1 LVPYFVKSEAN
12 WSDGCTKNLPQK
24 LFAEHEKVLMYGI
37 MPYRREDVTMA
48 IKSIESGSTS
58 ITTGIPITSPE
69 QRQFHKPG
77 TPTHRFWEES
87 DRSYFTDTQQDFDRA
102 LRMRSKMTR
111 TQRIRSTSPHGR
123 LNRGRPFGLQID
135 QGTGMPFIKKKIDG
149 KWVREN
155 YPRSALGVRSNSP
168 PDIRSYRGG
177 HLEDVQHPLDREGWK
192 DG

>member
-1 LVPYFVKSEAN
+1 
-12 WSDGCTKNLPQK
+12 
-24 LFAEHEKVLMYGI
+24 
-37 MPYRREDVTMA
+37 MA
-48 IKSIESGSTS
+48 IKSIESGSSS

-69 QRQFHKPG
+69 QRQYYEPG

-102 LRMRSKMTR
+102 LRIQSKMTR

-123 LNRGRPFGLQID
+123 MNRGRPFELKID
-135 QGTGMPFIKKKIDG
+135 QSTGMPFIRKKIEG

-155 YPRSALGVRSNSP
+155 YPRSALGIRSNSP
-168 PDIRSYRGG
+168 PDIQLYRGE
-177 HLEDVQHPLDREGWK
+177 HLENVQHPLDKEGWK